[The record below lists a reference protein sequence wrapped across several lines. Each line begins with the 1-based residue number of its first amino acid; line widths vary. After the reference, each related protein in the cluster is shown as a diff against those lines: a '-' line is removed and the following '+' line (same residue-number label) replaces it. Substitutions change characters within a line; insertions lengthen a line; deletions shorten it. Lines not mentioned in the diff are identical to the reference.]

1 MDNKIIKFN
10 IFRYHLLPLDKGN
23 KTLELF
29 PEKSFSFEEIKEKKN
44 FFLEEI
50 LVSLDQSSR
59 NTNPLKLEDRDDDFF
74 LFKIANKKYT
84 TLTHNFKNNIVSNE
98 PYVYII
104 MNNNP
109 NVQKIAISENLEA
122 FSGIS
127 VVKNIL
133 KDTLKRELKKYGLN
147 IEIEQIFNS
156 ISFWDFIK
164 RYRYKI
170 SYLNFEYIKPN
181 MANISSKLPE
191 EFRKLA
197 ENINSHKSH
206 IIFRAPKN
214 GVLENIDQ
222 KNKVINGFVGYTSNG
237 GGNIKVKIKGI
248 RKQKS
253 TSENPEF
260 MEIREMDLEGSSEQ
274 IIKVYKS
281 IVE

>member
-1 MDNKIIKFN
+1 
-10 IFRYHLLPLDKGN
+10 
-23 KTLELF
+23 
-29 PEKSFSFEEIKEKKN
+29 
-44 FFLEEI
+44 
-50 LVSLDQSSR
+50 
-59 NTNPLKLEDRDDDFF
+59 
-74 LFKIANKKYT
+74 
-84 TLTHNFKNNIVSNE
+84 
-98 PYVYII
+98 

-122 FSGIS
+122 FSGTS

-156 ISFWDFIK
+156 ISFWDFIE

-197 ENINSHKSH
+197 ENINSHESH
-206 IIFRAPKN
+206 IIFRAPRN
-214 GVLENIDQ
+214 GVLENIDK
-222 KNKVINGFVGYTSNG
+222 KNKVINGLVGYTSDG